1 MHKNKLRVCMPNSLY
16 CFMFYLFV
24 STEEQIENT
33 LYFFTKDI
41 PKDIRDHMRHS
52 YFIDTKKWF
61 ICNRLASVLLG
72 YFIRNAKYPKLKKA
86 DIFGLDFNWW
96 LLRGLKMNY
105 IEDCPN
111 VLDIWETSSLYQNY
125 VDFENSSWIKRKLAI
140 LLFGEYYRHPV
151 GTSKSVTTIY
161 TSVPYNKPYHAGK
174 RNVFINLKEAWES
187 FTESKRKHIL
197 EIFNVDEECLKQ
209 LGSRRVI
216 LLTQP
221 YAADG
226 HMTEEEQV
234 ETYRMIAG
242 SYGAENV
249 IIKPHPRDKCDYK
262 TNLPQVM
269 TFDKIVP
276 MQFLVLLGASFER
289 IATIN
294 SSSALS
300 FDAHVP
306 VDWWAEKMDKNVVKD
321 EGFLTLADARKALEM
336 HKG

>member
-1 MHKNKLRVCMPNSLY
+1 MYKNDLRVCMPNSLY
-16 CFMFYLFV
+16 CFMFYLFI

-41 PKDIRDHMRHS
+41 PESIRYHVRHR
-52 YFIDTKKWF
+52 YFIDTKRWYVH
-61 ICNRLASVLLG
+61 NRLASVLFG
-72 YFIRNAKYPKLKKA
+72 FFIRNVKYPKLKSA

-125 VDFENSSWIKRKLAI
+125 VEFENSSWFKRKLAI
-140 LLFGEYYRHPV
+140 FLFGRYYRHPV

-161 TSVPYNKPYHAGK
+161 TSAPYNKPYHAGK
-174 RNVFINLKEAWES
+174 RNVVINLKEAWIG
-187 FTESKRKHIL
+187 FADSKKKMIL
-197 EIFNVDEECLKQ
+197 EIFNIDDNCLKQ
-209 LGSRRVI
+209 LCSRKII

-226 HMTEEEQV
+226 HMTEEEQLD
-234 ETYRMIAG
+234 TYSKIIH
-242 SYGAENV
+242 SYGEEDV

-262 TNLPQVM
+262 NRIPQVM

-276 MQFLVLLGASFER
+276 MQFLVMLGANFER
-289 IATIN
+289 VATIN

-300 FDAHVP
+300 FDTNIP
-306 VDWWAEKMDKNVVKD
+306 VDWWAEKMDKDIVKD
-321 EGFLTLADARKALEM
+321 EGFLTLADAKKALER
-336 HKG
+336 

>member
-16 CFMFYLFV
+16 CFMFYLFI

-41 PKDIRDHMRHS
+41 PESIRCHVRHK
-52 YFIDTKKWF
+52 YFIDTNRWYVY
-61 ICNRLASVLLG
+61 NRLASALFG
-72 YFIRNAKYPKLKKA
+72 FFIRNIKYPKMKNA

-111 VLDIWETSSLYQNY
+111 ILDIWETSSLYQNY
-125 VDFENSSWIKRKLAI
+125 VEFENSSWFKRKLAMF
-140 LLFGEYYRHPV
+140 LFGEYYRHPV

-161 TSVPYNKPYHAGK
+161 TSAPYNKPYHAGK
-174 RNVFINLKEAWES
+174 RNVVINLKEAWS
-187 FTESKRKHIL
+187 GFADSKKKMIL
-197 EIFNVDEECLKQ
+197 EIFNIDDNCLKQ
-209 LGSRRVI
+209 LCSRKII

-226 HMTEEEQV
+226 HMTEEEQLDA
-234 ETYRMIAG
+234 YRKIIH
-242 SYGAENV
+242 SYGEENV
-249 IIKPHPRDKCDYK
+249 IIKPHPRDMCDYK
-262 TNLPQVM
+262 ANMSEVM

-276 MQFLVLLGASFER
+276 MQFLVMLGANFER
-289 IATIN
+289 VATIN

-300 FDAHVP
+300 FDANIP
-306 VDWWAEKMDKNVVKD
+306 VDWWAEKMDKNIVKD
-321 EGFLTLADARKALEM
+321 EGFLTLADARKALA
-336 HKG
+336 KR

>member
-1 MHKNKLRVCMPNSLY
+1 MPNSLY
-16 CFMFYLFV
+16 CFMFYLFI

-33 LYFFTKDI
+33 LYFFTQDI

-52 YFIDTKKWF
+52 YFIDTKKWY
-61 ICNRLASVLLG
+61 IRNRLASALLG
-72 YFIRNAKYPKLKKA
+72 FSIRNIKYPRLKTA

-125 VDFENSSWIKRKLAI
+125 VDFENSSWIKRKLAT

-151 GTSKSVTTIY
+151 GTSQSVTTIY
-161 TSVPYNKPYHAGK
+161 TSTPYNKPYHAGK
-174 RNVFINLKEAWES
+174 RNMIINLKEAWAG
-187 FTESKRKHIL
+187 FADSKKKIIL
-197 EIFNVDEECLKQ
+197 AIFNIDEDCLKQ
-209 LGSRRVI
+209 LNSRKII

-221 YAADG
+221 YAIDG
-226 HMTEEEQV
+226 HMTEEEQLD
-234 ETYRMIAG
+234 TYHKIIHN
-242 SYGAENV
+242 YGEENV
-249 IIKPHPRDKCDYK
+249 IIKPHPRDKCNYK
-262 TNLPQVM
+262 TNMPQVM
-269 TFDKIVP
+269 IFDKIVP
-276 MQFLVLLGASFER
+276 MQFLVMLGANFER
-289 IATIN
+289 VVTIN

-306 VDWWAEKMDKNVVKD
+306 VDWWAERMDKNIVKD
-321 EGFLTLADARKALEM
+321 EGFLTLADARKALGT